1 MEMILS
7 PSLLAADFAHLK
19 DQINEAETAG
29 AKWLHLDV
37 MDGLFVPNLSFGIP
51 VIESLRPHSGLVF
64 DVHLMITEPERYIE
78 RFIDAG
84 ADVVTF
90 HIEATKKVDECISII
105 KSRGKKAGIAIN
117 PNTPVETVYPYLD
130 KVDMVLCMSVEPGY
144 GGQKYMPIVEPKIAK
159 IREMAGDKLHIQVD
173 GGVGAKNIMCPIN
186 AGADVIV
193 AGTAVFGGNI
203 SENVK
208 EIMHNARS
216 NNR

>member
-64 DVHLMITEPERYIE
+64 DVHLMIIEPERYIE

-173 GGVGAKNIMCPIN
+173 GGVGAKNILCPIN